1 MPVSFADLKSAETL
15 GLHSNKLIQVSLN
28 EASLTGR
35 RSIILKPTGSNK
47 TRIEASWNIRLA
59 GVPLLFRGMLR
70 NEIMKGTNEALNRT
84 GKTLQ

>member
-1 MPVSFADLKSAETL
+1 M
-15 GLHSNKLIQVSLN
+15 
-28 EASLTGR
+28 
-35 RSIILKPTGSNK
+35 KPTGSNK